1 MYGSSAPRLE
11 LPRREAL
18 RLFGMLLV
26 GGALLPLP
34 AAWADA
40 GSDETAAFAAGTLA
54 KVLAAL
60 GARPEANDAIQLS
73 VPDFVE
79 NGAVVP
85 VEVTSTLSGAQQ
97 LYIISEANPFPLVAK
112 FGFPEGTEPYV
123 STRIKVASSCNIYA
137 VVKSQDR
144 YYSAVKATQ
153 VTVGGCGA

>member
-1 MYGSSAPRLE
+1 M
-11 LPRREAL
+11 PRREAL
-18 RLFGMLLV
+18 RLLRTLLI
-26 GGALLPLP
+26 GGTLLPS
-34 AAWADA
+34 AMAWADA
-40 GSDETAAFAAGTLA
+40 GPDESAAFAAGTLN

-60 GARPEANDAIQLS
+60 KAQPNASDAVTLS

-85 VEVTSTLSGAQQ
+85 VEVTSTITGPQQ
-97 LYIISEANPFPLVAK
+97 LYIISESNPFPLVAK
-112 FGFPEGTEPYV
+112 FDFPEGTAPFV

>member
-1 MYGSSAPRLE
+1 
-11 LPRREAL
+11 
-18 RLFGMLLV
+18 MLVL
-26 GGALLPLP
+26 GGALLPQT
-34 AAWADA
+34 AAWAQA
-40 GSDETAAFAAGTLA
+40 GSDESAAFAAGTLA

-60 GARPEANDAIQLS
+60 DARPETNDSIHLS

-85 VEVTSTLSGAQQ
+85 IEVTSTLPGAQQ

-112 FGFPEGTEPYV
+112 FSFPEGTEPYV

-144 YYSAVKATQ
+144 YYSAMKLTQ

>member
-1 MYGSSAPRLE
+1 MLDSSVPRLE

-18 RLFGMLLV
+18 RLFGMLLA
-26 GGALLPLP
+26 GGALLPLS

-40 GSDETAAFAAGTLA
+40 GSDESAAFAAGTLA

-60 GARPEANDAIQLS
+60 NARPEVSDAVRLS

-85 VEVTSTLSGAQQ
+85 VEVTSTLTGSQQ
-97 LYIISEANPFPLVAK
+97 LYLISEANPFPLVAQ
-112 FGFPEGTEPYV
+112 FRFPEGTEPYV